1 MTEEMLSN
9 SNVINIKAQYGT
21 KQQNDMKGIRG
32 IYQLLFEKNT
42 EDRRIVQYKKTLCW
56 CSPCVNRQ
64 YDDCVI
70 GSAWTTR
77 DLEVIPKPIFNIEVV
92 ENHQELSVA
101 NLSVVSQSEENITN
115 NQQESSII
123 AESLV
128 NVESPIIATPS
139 LPFIWSAQT
148 ECEEGSIVNVLR
160 GEDIGKI
167 GTCTSIVGYGRVKL
181 YTIAWSDQSTSTMS
195 RREFYVKTVFLG

>member
-42 EDRRIVQYKKTLCW
+42 EDRRIVLYKKTLCW

-77 DLEVIPKPIFNIEVV
+77 DFELIPKPIFNIEFV
-92 ENHQELSVA
+92 EYRQELLVA
-101 NLSVVSQSEENITN
+101 NLSVVSLSEENITN
-115 NQQESSII
+115 DQHESSII

-128 NVESPIIATPS
+128 NIESPIITAPNCCEFMLFQSSRFSFSAYQICEALTINVTGLAT
-139 LPFIWSAQT
+139 
-148 ECEEGSIVNVLR
+148 
-160 GEDIGKI
+160 
-167 GTCTSIVGYGRVKL
+167 
-181 YTIAWSDQSTSTMS
+181 
-195 RREFYVKTVFLG
+195 